1 MNNTFLA
8 SDLPQ
13 IFVEEDIFLSSLLI
27 FFWYEFT

>member
-13 IFVEEDIFLSSLLI
+13 ISVEEDIFLPSLFIL
-27 FFWYEFT
+27 FWYEFT